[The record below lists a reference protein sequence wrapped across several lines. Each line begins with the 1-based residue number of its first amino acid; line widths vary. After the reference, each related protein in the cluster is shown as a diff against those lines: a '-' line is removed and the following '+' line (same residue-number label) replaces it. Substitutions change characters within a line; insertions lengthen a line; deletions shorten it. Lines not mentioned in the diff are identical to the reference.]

1 MPAKILVHNS
11 TKGQIER
18 DNYHRCSN
26 LSHCSPS
33 GSRPWVANIF
43 LIVQLPPPPP
53 PPPPHHP
60 PPTLLLSL
68 PPILKSTREKVKKF
82 ILEKTS
88 TPPLSLLHNHPPP
101 DYYLLSELT
110 RIHVVLFIFVTHSVD
125 CDYHCNK
132 CITESLLIESQME
145 VRCIFLKVKKIR
157 TDLAS
162 KPSIWHF
169 LGKFNWF

>member
-11 TKGQIER
+11 TNGKIER
-18 DNYHRCSN
+18 DNNHRCSN

-33 GSRPWVANIF
+33 GSRPWVANIV

-68 PPILKSTREKVKKF
+68 PPILNSTRAKEKRF

-88 TPPLSLLHNHPPP
+88 TPLVVPLVLHNHPPP

-132 CITESLLIESQME
+132 CITESLLVEWRRS
-145 VRCIFLKVKKIR
+145 VSF
-157 TDLAS
+157 
-162 KPSIWHF
+162 
-169 LGKFNWF
+169 

>member
-1 MPAKILVHNS
+1 MLTIGAQIVHNS

-33 GSRPWVANIF
+33 GSRPWVANIV

-60 PPTLLLSL
+60 PPTLLLSQ
-68 PPILKSTREKVKKF
+68 PPFLSSTREKEKKF

-88 TPPLSLLHNHPPP
+88 TPPLVVPLLLHNHPPP

-110 RIHVVLFIFVTHSVD
+110 RIHVVLFIFVTLSGLWL
-125 CDYHCNK
+125 
-132 CITESLLIESQME
+132 SLQQMYYRKSSRQME
-145 VRCIFLKVKKIR
+145 ARCIFLKAKKIR

-169 LGKFNWF
+169 LQI